1 MRGGRGKLSFVVG
14 NWGKNAYVRHF
25 CDIRV
30 TLVAVTFTMVVYAEN
45 GGRMSHV
52 AALLRVLGI
61 LLSECSIVLVT
72 VMEHMF

>member
-1 MRGGRGKLSFVVG
+1 M
-14 NWGKNAYVRHF
+14 RHF
-25 CDIRV
+25 RDIRV

-52 AALLRVLGI
+52 VALLRVLGI